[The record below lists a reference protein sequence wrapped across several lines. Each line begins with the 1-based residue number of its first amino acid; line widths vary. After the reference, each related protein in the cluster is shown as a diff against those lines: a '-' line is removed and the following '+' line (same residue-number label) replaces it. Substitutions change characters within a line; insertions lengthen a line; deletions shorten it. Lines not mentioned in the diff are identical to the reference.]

1 MVTPAGR
8 AQPSTTS
15 RTVATCEVRLQLAAR
30 CLVQSAPGT
39 CSLSWGHCCELPLP
53 AGTCHERE
61 QGQCPKREARNVAQD
76 SPHAG
81 AAPAVL
87 RPAAPRATAPSASR
101 ARHVCP
107 HHGES
112 VEGQRPARLAWRED
126 WARGHSSRWFPGH
139 GHVTVTV
146 TSDGATGLP
155 AHLGAGPGVGQASR
169 RMLPGADFWFLPE
182 KRTSEYKRLGSKV
195 GRFQAL
201 SVQVG
206 SPLPVCR
213 AQAANE
219 QLHTVG
225 QTLPPCDPRQEP
237 AGAEQEERI

>member
-1 MVTPAGR
+1 MNGNKVSVLSEKPETWRRIRHTPV
-8 AQPSTTS
+8 P
-15 RTVATCEVRLQLAAR
+15 
-30 CLVQSAPGT
+30 
-39 CSLSWGHCCELPLP
+39 
-53 AGTCHERE
+53 
-61 QGQCPKREARNVAQD
+61 
-76 SPHAG
+76 
-81 AAPAVL
+81 APAVL
-87 RPAAPRATAPSASR
+87 RPAAPRATAPSAAR

-112 VEGQRPARLAWRED
+112 MEGQGPTRLAWRED

-169 RMLPGADFWFLPE
+169 RMLPSADFWFFPE

-195 GRFQAL
+195 GHFQEL